1 MLVSVSAKIALV
13 TLTKLS
19 ESGPQQTKELVEEI
33 RQVLQSSSLSKTWSI
48 EKITILDETEPT
60 VKVFPTRRVDDVTA
74 Q

>member
-1 MLVSVSAKIALV
+1 VSVSAKIALV
-13 TLTKLS
+13 TLIKSS
-19 ESGPQQTKELVEEI
+19 ESDSSQTEELVGEI

-48 EKITILDETEPT
+48 EKITILDEAEPT

>member
-1 MLVSVSAKIALV
+1 VSISAKIALV

-33 RQVLQSSSLSKTWSI
+33 RQVLQSSNLSKTWSI
-48 EKITILDETEPT
+48 EKITILDEDQPT
-60 VKVFPTRRVDDVTA
+60 AKIFPTRRVDDVTA

>member
-1 MLVSVSAKIALV
+1 VSISAKIALV

-19 ESGPQQTKELVEEI
+19 MSDPQQTKELVEEI

-48 EKITILDETEPT
+48 EKITILDEDQPT
-60 VKVFPTRRVDDVTA
+60 AKILPTRRVDDVTA